1 MAAPSAPGEAGD
13 YAWRWSREGVEQRI
27 ATMAPADA
35 LLTVEQYNIRHLHDA
50 SQHLDTGTCLRG
62 LPQAQ
67 ADEIRARVAAL
78 RQSATGWGWK
88 YWARRLEQARLGLAE
103 PGGGAEIDADILAE
117 MAKQHPGF
125 DRESLVEIYHTGI
138 MLAR

>member
-1 MAAPSAPGEAGD
+1 MAGSSAPGEAGD
-13 YAWRWSREGVEQRI
+13 YSWRWSREGVEQRI

-35 LLTVEQYNIRHLHDA
+35 LLTVEQYNMRHPKDLGR
-50 SQHLDTGTCLRG
+50 HLDTGICLRG
-62 LPQAQ
+62 LSPTESE
-67 ADEIRARVAAL
+67 EIAARVAAL
-78 RQSATGWGWK
+78 RRSAIDWGWK
-88 YWARRLEQARLGLAE
+88 YWAWRLKQAEFSGD
-103 PGGGAEIDADILAE
+103 AEIDADILAE